1 MMPYTLEEL
10 KERLK
15 RLDEIT
21 LLETLDISSEDIV
34 ERFEDL
40 IERDYE
46 YLNDDL
52 EEESEDSV
60 YYGRNE
66 EESSDIW

>member
-1 MMPYTLEEL
+1 MPYTIEEL
-10 KERLK
+10 KARLM

-34 ERFEDL
+34 ERFTDF

-52 EEESEDSV
+52 EEENEDQL
-60 YYGRNE
+60 YYGRDE
-66 EESSDIW
+66 EESSDVW